1 MRVARWL
8 IGALTGVSA
17 LAHGAGA
24 MEPEGG
30 TRWRCWYVP
39 AVESPVIACRLLEAG
54 VPGEVAPTAAS
65 KPLPSMV
72 QQIRNDPQSLVDN
85 VVVIPLHAPPIDMRL
100 AARLAKSVM
109 CGARASCSVD
119 FANEPGG

>member
-1 MRVARWL
+1 M
-8 IGALTGVSA
+8 IGVLTGVSA
-17 LAHGAGA
+17 VAHAAGA
-24 MEPEGG
+24 MDPEGA

-39 AVESPVIACRLLEAG
+39 AVESPVIACRLLDAG
-54 VPGEVAPTAAS
+54 LPSGEAPTATS
-65 KPLPSMV
+65 RPLPSMV
-72 QQIRNDPQSLVDN
+72 QQIRNDPQSLADN

-119 FANEPGG
+119 FGAEPGG